1 MTRPFRFGLTLE
13 RTSNQDQIAEQARRA
28 EESGY
33 SCMVMTDH
41 LDARNGPLVTITAA
55 ALATSTLRVGT
66 LVLCNDYRHPVVL
79 SKELATLDRISDGRL
94 EIGIGAGWMT
104 TDYEQA
110 GLPKDRPGVR
120 IERLA
125 EAVTVMEGCFGD
137 GPFDFA
143 GEYYTISGLDA
154 GPTPVQR
161 PRPPLLMAGGG
172 PRMLTL
178 AAQRAD
184 IVAVNVNLRSGVM
197 SESVAANAT
206 AEATDEK
213 VALVRDVAGD
223 RFDAIE
229 LSVGVFIANI
239 VDDPPRLRRRSGAR
253 LRDHRRAGP
262 RVAPR
267 PLRHG
272 RGVHRRPRGAPRAL
286 GHLLRHHPRRGGGG
300 FRPRRRT
307 PRRPVAPESPQR
319 NGVRYCQTVSR
330 RRDAC

>member
-28 EESGY
+28 EDLGY

-55 ALATSTLRVGT
+55 ALATSSLRVGT

-79 SKELATLDRISDGRL
+79 AKELATLDRISGGRL

-104 TDYEQA
+104 TDYVQA
-110 GLPKDRPGVR
+110 GLAKDRPGLR

-125 EAVTVMEGCFGD
+125 EAVSVMEGCFAD

-143 GEYYTISGLDA
+143 GEFYTIRGLDA
-154 GPTPVQR
+154 GPEPVQR

-172 PRMLTL
+172 PKMLTL

-184 IVAVNVNLRSGVM
+184 IVAVNVNLRGGVM
-197 SESVAANAT
+197 SESVAADAT

-213 VALVRDVAGD
+213 VALVRDVSGA
-223 RFDAIE
+223 RFEGIE
-229 LSVGVFIANI
+229 LSVGVFVATI
-239 VDDPPRLRRRSGAR
+239 VDDRQAFAADL
-253 LRDHRRAGP
+253 
-262 RVAPR
+262 APAFG
-267 PLRHG
+267 LT
-272 RGVHRRPRGAPRAL
+272 AEQAL
-286 GHLLRHHPRRGGGG
+286 GSPHALFGTVDECVATLEERRERWGVSYVTIPAEAAVD
-300 FRPRRRT
+300 FA
-307 PRRPVAPESPQR
+307 PVVETLTAR
-319 NGVRYCQTVSR
+319 
-330 RRDAC
+330 